1 MKLEEKE
8 LSTSSDKLRQIQSRK
23 ELLGATIDVSLSEPN
38 YEEQNLLVS
47 ERIERGT
54 NRLRDAQRV
63 AIESEGQ
70 FSNEILSI

>member
-8 LSTSSDKLRQIQSRK
+8 LSTSSYMLRQIQSRK

-70 FSNEILSI
+70 FII

>member
-47 ERIERGT
+47 ERIERG
-54 NRLRDAQRV
+54 
-63 AIESEGQ
+63 
-70 FSNEILSI
+70 LSR

>member
-70 FSNEILSI
+70 FFI